1 MTRSIRYLLA
11 VCGVALLSQPALAQ
25 NQSLSLSLPLASQRA
40 VVSQRVGIT
49 DITITYHRPLVG
61 GRTIWGGI
69 VPYGEVWRA
78 GANEN
83 TVVEFSDPVTVEGRP
98 LDRGSYG
105 LHMIPGQDTWTVI
118 FSKNYT
124 SWGSFSYD
132 KAEDALRV
140 DVKAVPSDAHEALT
154 YEFADPKVDS
164 VVMSLKW
171 EKLAVPIRVATDTKT
186 LTVASIRNQLRT
198 VPGFT
203 WQGYDDAAQYC
214 LEQKSNYEDA
224 LKWVETS
231 IQNEERFENLM
242 TKSRVL
248 TALGREA
255 DAKTAKDRAIT
266 IASVFQ
272 LHTYARLQIQQGNAA
287 EAVKLFKMNADR
299 HPEAW
304 VTHVGLARVAS
315 SEGNFQAAAKEVRTA
330 LAAAPEPQ
338 KNQLNGLLKR
348 LDAGQDINK

>member
-1 MTRSIRYLLA
+1 MTRTVRHVVGACAVLA
-11 VCGVALLSQPALAQ
+11 LSQTATAQ

-40 VVSQRVGIT
+40 VVSQRVGLT

-61 GRTIWGGI
+61 GRTIWGGV
-69 VPYGEVWRA
+69 VPYGDVWRA

-83 TVVEFSDPVTVEGRP
+83 TVIEFSDPVTIEGRP

-105 LHMIPGQDTWTVI
+105 LHMIPGKDSWTVI
-118 FSKNYT
+118 FSKNWT

-140 DVKAVPSDAHEALT
+140 DVRAMPSDAHEALT

-164 VVMSLKW
+164 VVVSLKW
-171 EKLAVPIRVATDTKT
+171 EKLAVPVHIAVDTKLLT
-186 LTVASIRNQLRT
+186 LASIRNQLRT

-214 LEQKSNYEDA
+214 LENKTNYDEA
-224 LKWVETS
+224 LKWADTS

-248 TALGREA
+248 TALGRDA

-266 IASVFQ
+266 VASVFQ
-272 LHTYARLQIQQGNAA
+272 LHTYARVQIQQGNAA
-287 EAVKLFKMNADR
+287 EAVKLFQLNAER

-304 VTHVGLARVAS
+304 VTHVGLARVFS
-315 SEGNFQAAAKEVRTA
+315 SEGNYPSAAKEVRAA